1 MSMSMS
7 MSTARHLLVA
17 VLPYPLACA
26 AVAFSYRSLRDRL
39 PNPMATHIGSGNK
52 ADGFDDPGAF
62 LAVSLTVF
70 LAVGVVF
77 AFLIWLT
84 RSAPGQQRG
93 VAVAGGGMGVAL
105 GWIVVGILRANADVG
120 AGGDAADVTLPGWQ
134 AGLAF
139 AAGAVYGLLGWPA
152 AGRDKAPA
160 PATEPAPAD
169 AARLPLAESESA
181 SWTRVAGGRAQVGV
195 GAITLVSAV
204 LIGFVAGWPA
214 ALICAA
220 FGVPLVLLCR
230 VRVSADRRGITVT
243 PAVLPWPRLN
253 VPLERIEE
261 AGHRSV
267 DALRDLGGWGYK
279 AHPGVSGIVLRSG
292 DAISARLTNGSEFV
306 VTVDDAA
313 TAAALLN
320 TLADRERSIGGRA

>member
-1 MSMSMS
+1 MPML
-7 MSTARHLLVA
+7 TARRVLVA
-17 VLPYPLACA
+17 VLPYPVACA
-26 AVAFSYRSLRDRL
+26 AVTVSYRSLRDRL
-39 PNPMATHIGSGNK
+39 PDPMATHIGPGDK

-62 LAVSLTVF
+62 LGVSLSVF
-70 LAVGVVF
+70 LGLGVLF
-77 AFLIWLT
+77 AFLTWLT
-84 RSAPGQQRG
+84 RSAPGQQRA
-93 VAVAGGGMGVAL
+93 VAAAGGGMAVAL
-105 GWIVVGILRANADVG
+105 GWIVVAIVRANAEVG
-120 AGGDAADVTLPGWQ
+120 AGGDAASVTLPGR
-134 AGLAF
+134 LAAVGF
-139 AAGAVYGLLGWPA
+139 AAALVYGVLGWLA
-152 AGRDKAPA
+152 AGRGETPA
-160 PATEPAPAD
+160 PATGPAPAE

-181 SWTRVAGGRAQVGV
+181 GWTRVVGSRAQVGG
-195 GAITLVSAV
+195 GAIMLVSAV
-204 LIGFVAGWPA
+204 LVGFVAGWPA

-243 PAVLPWPRLN
+243 PAALPWPRLN

-267 DALRDLGGWGYK
+267 DALRDLGGWGYR
-279 AHPGVSGIVLRSG
+279 AHPGISGIVLRSG

>member
-1 MSMSMS
+1 ML
-7 MSTARHLLVA
+7 TARRVLVA
-17 VLPYPLACA
+17 VLPYPLAGA
-26 AVAFSYRSLRDRL
+26 AVAVSYRSLRERL
-39 PNPMATHIGSGNK
+39 PDPMATHIGSGDK

-62 LAVSLTVF
+62 LGVSLSVF
-70 LAVGVVF
+70 LGLGVLF
-77 AFLIWLT
+77 AFLTWLT

-93 VAVAGGGMGVAL
+93 VAAAGGGMAVAL
-105 GWIVVGILRANADVG
+105 GWIVVAIVRANAEVG
-120 AGGDAADVTLPGWQ
+120 ADGDAASVTLPGR
-134 AGLAF
+134 LAAVGF
-139 AAGAVYGLLGWPA
+139 AAALVYGVLGWLA
-152 AGRDKAPA
+152 AGRDGTPA
-160 PATEPAPAD
+160 RATRPVPAD

-181 SWTRVAGGRAQVGV
+181 GWTRVVGSRSQVGV
-195 GAITLVSAV
+195 GAITLAGAV
-204 LIGFVAGWPA
+204 LIGFVAGRPA

-243 PAVLPWPRLN
+243 PAALPWPRLN

-261 AGHRSV
+261 ATHRSV
-267 DALRDLGGWGYK
+267 DALRDLGGWGYR
-279 AHPGVSGIVLRSG
+279 AHPGISGIVLRSG